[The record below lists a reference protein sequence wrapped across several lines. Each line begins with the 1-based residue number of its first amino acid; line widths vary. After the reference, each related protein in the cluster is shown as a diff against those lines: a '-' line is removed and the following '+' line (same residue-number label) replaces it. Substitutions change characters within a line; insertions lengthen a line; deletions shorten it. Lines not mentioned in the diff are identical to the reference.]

1 VLTTSSSHFIDTIRG
16 IVTIRAFDW
25 VSDSIKSNNRL
36 LNTSQRP
43 AYLLAMI
50 QRWLGFMLQL
60 IVAVLAVVVVTLATQ
75 VGSNTAITGTSLIML
90 MSFGEGLSYIV
101 TMYTMLETSIGA
113 VHRLKNFSDK
123 VKPESLEG
131 EDIALPP
138 GWPARGHI
146 SIKGVSASYL

>member
-1 VLTTSSSHFIDTIRG
+1 MSSSHFIDTIRG

-25 VSDSIKSNNRL
+25 VSKSIETNDHL
-36 LNTSQRP
+36 LDTSQRP

-60 IVAVLAVVVVTLATQ
+60 IVAVLAILVVTLATQ
-75 VGSNTAITGTSLIML
+75 VGSNTAITGASLVML

-101 TMYTMLETSIGA
+101 MMYTMLETSIGA
-113 VHRLKNFSDK
+113 VYRLKNFSDK
-123 VKPESLEG
+123 VKSESLEG

-138 GWPARGHI
+138 EWPVKGNI